1 MPLII
6 LIIII
11 IGVAIGVITFFMIKT
26 FIVPKKVSNLL
37 QMLKQGKSST
47 VARMAKQIIS
57 KEPRNIEGHYI
68 LGQAYLQESKPEL
81 ALMEFKTVNQLGD
94 FGGLVPEK
102 EFREKVGSLF
112 ERFGQPEE
120 ALKEYLLLIKL
131 EPDNPDYYYQAGT
144 LFESRDK
151 SDKAANYY
159 RKTIQL
165 DPRHS
170 DAHFK
175 LGEILY
181 RKKKPVEAKKELELS
196 INLNPD
202 NYKAYYY
209 LGKLLK
215 DNHDYVG
222 ALHSFEKAQRD
233 PDFKVKALVE
243 RGVSYMGTQSF
254 DSAITELDRAVKA
267 SADNPGSPE
276 TLYAKYFLAACYEKK
291 RNIDR
296 AMDLWEEIYSQKK
309 NFRDVAEKLSQ
320 YQDLRTDD
328 RVKDY
333 LTAPMDDFYT
343 ICKSLTG
350 ALNLNVRDISDTPN
364 GCQVVAMDTD
374 TKMRNQR
381 KIPRL
386 IRYLRVAEMI
396 PESTVRTLHEEMKS
410 MNIPRGIIFSS
421 SNFSRKAAE
430 FAESRPIDLYN
441 KDHLQTLLKKIKL

>member
-11 IGVAIGVITFFMIKT
+11 IGVAVAVITFFMIKT
-26 FIVPKKVSNLL
+26 FIVPKKVANLI

-47 VARMAKQIIS
+47 VARMAKQILS
-57 KEPRNIEGHYI
+57 KEPKSSEAHYI
-68 LGQAYLQESKPEL
+68 LGQAYLMENKPEL
-81 ALMEFKTVNQLGD
+81 ALMEFKTVNQIGN

-102 EFREKVGSLF
+102 EFREKIGSLF
-112 ERFGQPEE
+112 ERYGQPEE

-131 EPDNPDYYYQAGT
+131 EPNNPEYYYSAGT
-144 LFESRDK
+144 LFEARDK
-151 SDKAANYY
+151 SEKAANYY
-159 RKTIQL
+159 RKTLQL

-175 LGEILY
+175 LGELLY
-181 RKKKPVEAKKELELS
+181 RNKKPVEAKKELELA
-196 INLNPD
+196 INLNPE
-202 NYKAYYY
+202 NYRAYYY

-215 DNHDYVG
+215 DNHDYVS
-222 ALHSFEKAQRD
+222 ALHALEKAQRD
-233 PDFKVKALVE
+233 PEFKVKALIE
-243 RGVSYMGTQSF
+243 RGVSYIGTQSY
-254 DSAITELDRAVKA
+254 DSAIAELDRAVKA
-267 SADNPGSPE
+267 SDNPASNE
-276 TLYAKYFLAACYEKK
+276 ALYAKYFLAACFEKK

-333 LTAPMDDFYT
+333 LTAPMDDFYE

-350 ALNLNVRDISDTPN
+350 ALNLTIRDISDTPN
-364 GCQVVAMDTD
+364 GCQVIAVDAD

-396 PESTVRTLHEEMKS
+396 PESTVRSLHEEMKT
-410 MNIPRGIIFSS
+410 MNIPRGVLFSS

-430 FAESRPIDLYN
+430 FAETRPIDLYN
-441 KDHLQTLLKKIKL
+441 KDHLQKLLKKIKL

>member
-11 IGVAIGVITFFMIKT
+11 IGVAVAVITFFMIKT
-26 FIVPKKVSNLL
+26 FIVPKKVANLI

-47 VARMAKQIIS
+47 VARMAKQILS
-57 KEPRNIEGHYI
+57 KEPRSSEAHYI
-68 LGQAYLQESKPEL
+68 LGQAYLMENKPEV
-81 ALMEFKTVNQLGD
+81 ALMEFKTVNQIGN

-102 EFREKVGSLF
+102 EFREKIGSLF
-112 ERFGQPEE
+112 ERYGQPEE

-131 EPDNPDYYYQAGT
+131 EPNNPEYYYSAGT
-144 LFESRDK
+144 LFEARDK
-151 SDKAANYY
+151 SEKAANYY
-159 RKTIQL
+159 RKALQL

-175 LGEILY
+175 LGELLY
-181 RKKKPVEAKKELELS
+181 RNKKPVEAKKELELA
-196 INLNPD
+196 INLNPE
-202 NYKAYYY
+202 NYRAYYY

-215 DNHDYVG
+215 DNHDYVS
-222 ALHSFEKAQRD
+222 ALHALEKAQRD
-233 PDFKVKALVE
+233 PEFKVKALIE
-243 RGVSYMGTQSF
+243 RGVSYIGTQSY

-267 SADNPGSPE
+267 SDNPASNE
-276 TLYAKYFLAACYEKK
+276 TLYAKYFLAACFEKK

-333 LTAPMDDFYT
+333 LTAPMDVFYE

-350 ALNLNVRDISDTPN
+350 ALNLNIRDISDTPN
-364 GCQVVAMDTD
+364 GCQVIAADAD

-396 PESTVRTLHEEMKS
+396 PESTVRSLHEEMKT
-410 MNIPRGIIFSS
+410 MNIPRGVLFSS

-430 FAESRPIDLYN
+430 FAETRPIDLYN
-441 KDHLQTLLKKIKL
+441 KDHLQKLLKKIKL